1 MPIIKCQSNGQQG
14 FKFGQSGKCFTGP
27 GAREKA
33 ARQGQ
38 AIKASQF
45 VKDRAFFSLFTG
57 SEARKQLLIARRNFM
72 KGAGQRVP
80 RQGKRAPRMA
90 TGKTIQMDYF
100 SSILRIIEPAFDITK
115 ELIFPKLPQII
126 RQFEEETRIDQSSGE
141 IITEMFGDVGIS
153 FAGAFPESVL
163 KSQTESFGNR
173 TSDFNRVQND
183 KVVKS
188 LLGVNPIRSE
198 TYLIPQVEAFVERN
212 VALIKTIPADYFKQ
226 IETIIRARVDEGAST
241 TAIQNEIAEKFGSTR
256 NRARVIARDQI
267 GKFMG
272 KLSELRQ
279 REIGATHY
287 FWRTADDE
295 RVRPGIRLST
305 KARSRVVSHRVLDD
319 KRFAWTD
326 PPVSG
331 TKGEKLHPGIAIQ
344 CRCYPEPDLSA
355 FFASSEP
362 FMAVV

>member
-1 MPIIKCQSNGQQG
+1 
-14 FKFGQSGKCFTGP
+14 
-27 GAREKA
+27 
-33 ARQGQ
+33 
-38 AIKASQF
+38 
-45 VKDRAFFSLFTG
+45 
-57 SEARKQLLIARRNFM
+57 
-72 KGAGQRVP
+72 
-80 RQGKRAPRMA
+80 MA
-90 TGKTIQMDYF
+90 TAKMIQMEYF
-100 SSILRIIEPAFDITK
+100 SSILRMIQPAFELTK

-141 IITEMFGDVGIS
+141 IITEMFGDVEVG
-153 FAGAFPESVL
+153 FAGAFPESFL

-183 KVVKS
+183 KVVRS

-226 IETIIRARVDEGAST
+226 IETIIRARIDEGAST
-241 TAIQNEIAEKFGSTR
+241 IAIQSEIVERFGSTR
-256 NRARVIARDQI
+256 NRARLIARDQI

-279 REIGATHY
+279 REIGVTHY

-295 RVRPGIRLST
+295 RVRPDIRLST
-305 KARSRVVSHRVLDD
+305 KARGKVVSHRVLDD
-319 KRFAWTD
+319 RRFSWTD

-331 TKGEKLHPGIAIQ
+331 TKGEKLHPGIAIS
-344 CRCYPEPDLSA
+344 CRCYAEPDLSD

-362 FMAVV
+362 FVAVI